1 MKKLVIAAIAAAG
14 LFAVVN
20 KKKKAGRNEQQLW
33 AEATDK
39 V

>member
-20 KKKKAGRNEQQLW
+20 KKKKAGRNGQQLW
-33 AEATDK
+33 AESTDK